1 MEGPKVK
8 LVVFNHREVP
18 MTCSGKEQEEICCHE
33 VLGIGQFYP
42 YGNVQRVQPLSMMG
56 FSNYVL

>member
-1 MEGPKVK
+1 
-8 LVVFNHREVP
+8 
-18 MTCSGKEQEEICCHE
+18 MTRSGKEQEEICCHE